1 MINQN
6 IVHIQAP
13 VGILEAI
20 YLPAQ
25 GNERGVAVIN
35 HPNPTQGGT
44 FTNKVIQTAAKAL
57 VQMGFHCY
65 LPNLRGT
72 GNSAGTHDYGR
83 GETEDCVA
91 VIDFARGNHLNAPEF
106 VLSGF
111 SFGGYVATFA
121 AHQREP
127 DLLLLIGAAVG
138 HYTEPAPH
146 VPDIN
151 KTLIIHGADDEVVE
165 LAKPLKWAG
174 EQNLAVIVLPESS
187 HFFHGKLIQLRD
199 AVLRFAPTVLNQSFE
214 SNNDSRLK

>member
-1 MINQN
+1 MQNQHNIIHIN
-6 IVHIQAP
+6 AP
-13 VGILEAI
+13 VGVLEAI
-20 YLPAQ
+20 YLPAHGQ
-25 GNERGVAVIN
+25 ERGVAVIN

-91 VIDFARGNHLNAPEF
+91 VIDFARARHPAAKQF

-138 HYTEPAPH
+138 HYTHTPAPH
-146 VPDIN
+146 VPN
-151 KTLIIHGADDEVVE
+151 PNQTLIIHGADDEVVE
-165 LAKPLKWAG
+165 LTKPLKWAA
-174 EQNLAVIVLPESS
+174 EQHLPVIVLPDSS
-187 HFFHGKLIQLRD
+187 HFFHGRLIQLRD
-199 AVLRFAPTVLNQSFE
+199 TINRFVPPALGI
-214 SNNDSRLK
+214 